1 MAETKKDK
9 QFFSIGRIF
18 FLLIVIP
25 LSLMAFLI
33 ANGIF
38 KVGDTARERATT
50 VLDLK
55 SQEEIKIRA
64 INTAE
69 EVANFLR
76 ERENDVL
83 VASILPGTEAAYKAF
98 VDQKK
103 RNLWVKDRDGRI
115 QKVAAPLYSEMSLI
129 DRSGNEIVR
138 IANGAVAGKN
148 QLKNVAAPGG
158 TTYKSEDYFSKAVG
172 LGKGEV
178 YVSHVTGWYV
188 TKQEFEKGKRFSGL
202 VRYATPIFDK
212 GGLSG
217 VVVLSLD
224 YRHLAAF
231 TDHVIPTQADYVYE
245 ADASTGNYAY
255 MVDNKGFIISHPNDY
270 HIAGLN
276 PDGTAVQPLT
286 KDTAEA
292 LTKEGKEV
300 LNLNQLGFMDA
311 GLAEVAKEAAAGKAG
326 IKNYKFAGHEKFV
339 AYAPI
344 KFYSKTYPEPAGFG
358 WIGMGVD
365 IAKFQE
371 MATATAEKINREVKG
386 WTSTIV
392 IIIIASV
399 ILLFGI
405 SALLARGISRSL
417 EAEVPAGAETP
428 KDDLYDDEEDK

>member
-188 TKQEFEKGKRFSGL
+188 TKQEFEKGKRFSGV

-212 GGLSG
+212 GGLAG

-286 KDTAEA
+286 KDTAET

-371 MATATAEKINREVKG
+371 MATATAEKINQEVKG

>member
-1 MAETKKDK
+1 MAETKKGK
-9 QFFSIGRIF
+9 QLFTVARVF

-25 LSLMAFLI
+25 LSLMAILI

-38 KVGDTARERATT
+38 KLGVTVREKAVT
-50 VLDLK
+50 VLDQK

-69 EVANFLR
+69 DVANFLR

-83 VASILPGTEAAYKAF
+83 VASILPGSEAAYKSF

-103 RNLWVKDRDGRI
+103 KNLWVKDKDGKI

-148 QLKNVAAPGG
+148 QLRNVAAPGS
-158 TTYKSEDYFSKAVG
+158 TTYKSEDYFSKAIG

-188 TKQEFEKGKRFSGL
+188 SKQEFEKGKRYSGV
-202 VRYATPIFDK
+202 VRFATPIFDK

-231 TDHVIPTQADYVYE
+231 TDHIIPTQSDYVFE
-245 ADASTGNYAY
+245 ADAATGNYAY
-255 MVDNKGFIISHPNDY
+255 MADNKGLIISHPLDY
-270 HIAGLN
+270 HIAGVN
-276 PDGTAVQPLT
+276 PDGTAIPPLT
-286 KDTAEA
+286 KENYETMMKKGD
-292 LTKEGKEV
+292 EV
-300 LNLNQLGFMDA
+300 LNLNLLGFMDP
-311 GLAEVAKEAAAGKAG
+311 GLPEVAKEAAAGKAG
-326 IKNYKFAGHEKFV
+326 IKNYKFAGRDKFV

-344 KFYSKTYPEPAGFG
+344 KYFSKAYPEPAGFG

-371 MATATAEKINREVKG
+371 MATATAEKINKEVKG

-405 SALLARGISRSL
+405 SALLARGIGRSL
-417 EAEVPAGAETP
+417 EAEVPAGAEGV
-428 KDDLYDDEEDK
+428 KEELYDDEEDK

>member
-50 VLDLK
+50 VLDQK

-64 INTAE
+64 INTAD

-103 RNLWVKDRDGRI
+103 RNLWVRDKDGKI
-115 QKVAAPLYSEMSLI
+115 QRVAAPIYSEMALI

-138 IANGAVAGKN
+138 IANGAVVGKN
-148 QLKNVAAPGG
+148 QLRNVAVPAN
-158 TTYKSEDYFSKAVG
+158 TTFKSEDYFSKAIG
-172 LGKGEV
+172 LGRGEV
-178 YVSHVTGWYV
+178 YVSRVTGWYV
-188 TKQEFEKGKRFSGL
+188 TRQDFEKGKRFSGV
-202 VRYATPIFDK
+202 VRFATPVFDK
-212 GGLSG
+212 GGVSG
-217 VVVLSLD
+217 IVVLSLD

-231 TDHVIPTQADYVYE
+231 TDHIIPTQAEQVFE

-255 MVDNKGFIISHPNDY
+255 MVDNKGFMTSHPLDF
-270 HIAGLN
+270 HIAGLA
-276 PDGTAVQPLT
+276 PDGTPVPPLT
-286 KDTAEA
+286 KETAEA
-292 LTKEGKEV
+292 LMKEGKEV
-300 LNLNQLGFMDA
+300 LNLNMLGFMDP
-311 GLAEVAKEAAAGKAG
+311 GLPEVAAMAASGKAG
-326 IKNYKFAGHEKFV
+326 IKNYKFAGREKFV
-339 AYAPI
+339 AFAPI
-344 KFYSKTYPEPAGFG
+344 KYYTKSFPEPAGFG

-365 IAKFQE
+365 IGKFQE
-371 MATATAEKINREVKG
+371 MAAATAERINKEVKG
-386 WTSTIV
+386 WTTTIV

-417 EAEVPAGAETP
+417 EAEVPAGAEAP

>member
-38 KVGDTARERATT
+38 KVGDSARERATT
-50 VLDLK
+50 VLDQK

-83 VASILPGTEAAYKAF
+83 VASILPGSEAAYKSF

-103 RNLWVKDRDGRI
+103 RNLWVKDKDGKI
-115 QKVAAPLYSEMSLI
+115 QNVAAPLYSEMSLI

-138 IANGAVAGKN
+138 IVNGAVAGKN
-148 QLKNVAAPGG
+148 QLRNVAAPGN
-158 TTYKSEDYFSKAVG
+158 TTFKSEDYFSKAVG
-172 LGKGEV
+172 LGKGDV
-178 YVSHVTGWYV
+178 HVSHVTGWYV
-188 TKQEFEKGKRFSGL
+188 TRQDFEKGKRFAGV
-202 VRYATPIFDK
+202 VRFATPIFDK

-217 VVVLSLD
+217 IVVLSLD

-231 TDHVIPTQADYVYE
+231 TDHIVPTQAEYVFE

-255 MVDNKGFIISHPNDY
+255 MVDNKGFIISHPLDF
-270 HIAGLN
+270 HITGLY
-276 PDGTAVQPLT
+276 PDGTPVPPLT
-286 KDTAEA
+286 KENYEA

-300 LNLNQLGFMDA
+300 LNLNLLGFMDP
-311 GLAEVAKEAAAGKAG
+311 GLPEVAREAAAGKAG
-326 IKNYKFAGHEKFV
+326 IKNYKFAGREKFV
-339 AYAPI
+339 AFAPI
-344 KFYSKTYPEPAGFG
+344 KYIAKAFPEPAGFG

-371 MATATAEKINREVKG
+371 MATATAEKINQEVKG

-392 IIIIASV
+392 IIIIAAV

-405 SALLARGISRSL
+405 SALLARGIGRSL
-417 EAEVPAGAETP
+417 DTEVPAGAEGV
-428 KDDLYDDEEDK
+428 KEDLYDDEEEK

>member
-50 VLDLK
+50 VLDQK

-103 RNLWVKDRDGRI
+103 RNLWVRDKDGKI
-115 QKVAAPLYSEMSLI
+115 QKVAAPLYSEMALI

-138 IANGAVAGKN
+138 IVNGAVAGKN
-148 QLKNVAAPGG
+148 QLRNVAVPGN
-158 TTYKSEDYFSKAVG
+158 TTFKSEDYFSKAIG
-172 LGKGEV
+172 LGRGDV
-178 YVSHVTGWYV
+178 YVSRVTGWYV
-188 TKQEFEKGKRFSGL
+188 TRQDFEKGKRFSGV
-202 VRYATPIFDK
+202 VRFATPVFDK

-217 VVVLSLD
+217 IVVLSLD

-231 TDHVIPTQADYVYE
+231 TDHIIPTQADFVFE

-255 MVDNKGFIISHPNDY
+255 MVDNKGYMTSHPLDF
-270 HIAGLN
+270 HIAGLA
-276 PDGTAVQPLT
+276 PDGTPVPPLT
-286 KDTAEA
+286 KETAEA
-292 LTKEGKEV
+292 LMKEGKEV
-300 LNLNQLGFMDA
+300 LNLNLLGFMDP
-311 GLAEVAKEAAAGKAG
+311 GLPEVAAQAAAGKAG
-326 IKNYKFAGHEKFV
+326 IKNYKFAGREKFV

-344 KFYSKTYPEPAGFG
+344 KYFTKSYPEPAGFG

-365 IAKFQE
+365 IGKFQE
-371 MATATAEKINREVKG
+371 MAAATAERINKEVKG
-386 WTSTIV
+386 WTTTIV

-417 EAEVPAGAETP
+417 EAEVPAGSEAP